1 MSADALSTCHAFPVE
16 GLSVMA
22 ARVRL
27 KMQCGTVSLPLV
39 VFIVVCGVD
48 LVCGMFEHRHCS
60 HQHLRPH
67 EVIHGVHIEPA
78 HEVKKRSI
86 SQPLR
91 ILLSYD
97 ESVFR

>member
-1 MSADALSTCHAFPVE
+1 MCHALRVQAS
-16 GLSVMA
+16 SVMA

-27 KMQCGTVSLPLV
+27 KMPRRRCCTTAGVSSLAVLLAMCAVNLV
-39 VFIVVCGVD
+39 N
-48 LVCGMFEHRHCS
+48 GMFEHRHCD
-60 HQHLRPH
+60 HQHPRAH
-67 EVIHGVHIEPA
+67 EIIHGVHIEPA

-86 SQPLR
+86 SQPVR